1 MKILIGNWI
10 NNHLTEKRLLYILI
24 AILVITTAADMFSAM
39 RLPIFRIAESNPIYV
54 LTGST
59 MPLIFL
65 NIFVVIWYS
74 RSLKNSISIPKIFIF
89 CMMALYLS
97 IGHGFGIYS
106 NITAGEE
113 YQKNPEGFIEDVQAI
128 TPKEKIQAYGL
139 LVGIVMVMPIIIS
152 FVAFTIAMYFY
163 GKRQPKRDKI
173 THKIYKLSKKLESG

>member
-1 MKILIGNWI
+1 MKVLIGKWMSEHI
-10 NNHLTEKRLLYILI
+10 NEKKLLYILI
-24 AILVITTAADMFSAM
+24 GILVITTVADIFSAM
-39 RLPIFRIAESNPIYV
+39 RLPIFEIAESNPIYV

-59 MPLIFL
+59 MPLIWL

-89 CMMALYLS
+89 CMMTLYLS

-128 TPKEKIQAYGL
+128 TPQEKIQAYGF

-152 FVAFTIAMYFY
+152 FIAFTIAMYFY

-173 THKIYKLSKKLESG
+173 TQDIYKLAKKLNMG